1 MQREMNN
8 HIAEVVPSQGNFNE
22 SPCPMSS
29 KARPRAP
36 PKARKKR
43 KKKPESELSDPEVII
58 PRTIHLRGR
67 ARGGHNN
74 STKISN
80 ERGKLNSSTFV
91 RYFTHIWTSFPKEK
105 LEPVTFFD
113 PSWFEL
119 YSHEENRGK
128 ILNCIKEKGVFSKK
142 YVFVPIV
149 VWSHWSLLI
158 FCNLGETLVRSKV
171 NAPCMLLLDSLHAI
185 GPTRLEPLIRRLLFD
200 MYTSEKRLET
210 EKQLKKMPLL
220 IPKMKKDWFN
230 VEDIESFSKSL
241 DAFSLAESKP
251 DDSAS
256 SDSSDCVQ
264 IIEGPSFSG
273 S

>member
-1 MQREMNN
+1 MVLNY
-8 HIAEVVPSQGNFNE
+8 I
-22 SPCPMSS
+22 
-29 KARPRAP
+29 
-36 PKARKKR
+36 KK
-43 KKKPESELSDPEVII
+43 
-58 PRTIHLRGR
+58 
-67 ARGGHNN
+67 
-74 STKISN
+74 
-80 ERGKLNSSTFV
+80 
-91 RYFTHIWTSFPKEK
+91 
-105 LEPVTFFD
+105 
-113 PSWFEL
+113 
-119 YSHEENRGK
+119 
-128 ILNCIKEKGVFSKK
+128 KGVFSKK

-220 IPKMKKDWFN
+220 IPKVPQQKKGDECGFYVLYFIKLFLERSPENFGTSEGYPYFMKKDWFN
-230 VEDIESFSKSL
+230 VEDIESFCKSL
-241 DAFSLAESKP
+241 DAFPPAESKP

-264 IIEGPSFSG
+264 LIECSSFSG